1 MSKAF
6 WIRAGT
12 HLLRILPYGLART
25 LALGAGDLSWILLKE
40 RRKVLA
46 ENLSHTAPEKDEG
59 ARRRLVRA
67 TFRNF
72 ALCAVD
78 FLRLP
83 LLSREEVIRQVE
95 IHGLENLDQALAQG
109 KGAILVT
116 GHLGNWDFAGA
127 FLAALGYPIHA
138 VGEDLDPETYAVYE
152 RYRGATGM
160 KIISLSGAALPCL
173 RVLKRKELLVL
184 VGDRAIHGQ
193 GLTVDF
199 CGGRRVLPE
208 GPAAFALK
216 TDAALVI
223 GHLILNTGGSEKRYH
238 GVISPVITPQA
249 VGAEDAQGFTQAISD
264 ALSEAVRHYPDQ
276 WFVFQPQWKKTD
288 G

>member
-1 MSKAF
+1 MSKAL
-6 WIRAGT
+6 WIRIGT
-12 HLLRILPYGLART
+12 GLLRFLPYGWARAIALA
-25 LALGAGDLSWILLKE
+25 AGDLSWLLLKG
-40 RRKVLA
+40 RRRILE
-46 ENLSHTAPEKDEG
+46 ENLFRTASEKDEET
-59 ARRRLVRA
+59 RRNLVRA

-72 ALCAVD
+72 ALCSID

-83 LLSREEVIRQVE
+83 FLSREEVIRKVD
-95 IHGLENLDQALAQG
+95 ILGLENLDQALAQG
-109 KGAILVT
+109 QGAILVT

-208 GPAAFALK
+208 GPAAFVLK
-216 TDAALVI
+216 TGAALVI
-223 GHLILNTGGSEKRYH
+223 GYLVLNPPGSAKRYH
-238 GVISPVITPQA
+238 GVVSSVMRPEA
-249 VGAEDAQGFTQAISD
+249 VGARDEQEYTQAIAD
-264 ALSEAVRHYPDQ
+264 KLCEGIRAYPDQ
-276 WFVFQPQWKKTD
+276 WFVFQPQWKETD